1 MTIGSPIFGTR
12 AANRAQVLFLLN
24 SHSEKEHW
32 LDMLKT
38 LVQDRLVVVRFAKT
52 VHGVLFIPLMIKR

>member
-1 MTIGSPIFGTR
+1 MTIGSPVIGTR
-12 AANRAQVLFLLN
+12 AANRARVLFLLN

-52 VHGVLFIPLMIKR
+52 VHGVLFIPLMIK